1 MTDSKSITPAKESK
15 SQQKDSAPAKPSTTS
30 AKKPFPWFV
39 LLTFVL
45 VLASAGYFQYRLELL
60 LGENLI
66 LKQQQAVMD
75 GKLKNQI
82 QQNAGQ
88 AALMEKADQ
97 MQQGLDQKLMGLN
110 SIVQQLPGARSEDW
124 KLAEIEY
131 LLRLANQRLQ
141 LQQEVSGAEALMKAA
156 DTILAELDD
165 PALLL
170 VRELIAKE
178 RAALGEAK
186 SFDRQG
192 IYLKLQALKNQIK
205 TSIEPPEHYIEEKS
219 TADVSAE
226 SQTEPESESSSIWQQ
241 LKVLV
246 QVRHRDE
253 AFDAPLRQSQY
264 QLLEH
269 SLLLMIEQAQWALL
283 KQEQTLYKES
293 LQNAINWIDGK
304 LRHAQAQTLQ
314 SELETLSALTIT
326 QTLPE
331 ISASLR
337 QLRSVMSARTYR
349 PVIPEKETNSD
360 SAKPSNNSTKSV
372 TAKQE
377 QA

>member
-1 MTDSKSITPAKESK
+1 LTDSKSITPAKESK
-15 SQQKDSAPAKPSTTS
+15 SQQKDSAPAKPSS
-30 AKKPFPWFV
+30 SPAKKPFPWFV
-39 LLTFVL
+39 VLTFLL
-45 VLASAGYFQYRLELL
+45 VLASAGYFQYRLEML

-75 GKLKNQI
+75 GQLKTQI

-88 AALMEKADQ
+88 AALMEKADA
-97 MQQGLDQKLMGLN
+97 MQQSLDQKLMGLN

-170 VRELIAKE
+170 VRELIAEE
-178 RAALGEAK
+178 RTALGAAK

-205 TSIEPPEHYIEEKS
+205 TSIEPPEHFVEEKS
-219 TADVSAE
+219 PADSSTEAQAE
-226 SQTEPESESSSIWQQ
+226 TESSSIWQQ

-293 LQNAINWIDGK
+293 LQNAINWINGK
-304 LRHAQAQTLQ
+304 LRHTKAQTLQ
-314 SELETLSALTIT
+314 SELETLSTLTIT
-326 QTLPE
+326 QSLPE

-349 PVIPEKETNSD
+349 PVIPEKEITPD
-360 SAKPSNNSTKSV
+360 SAKPANKSPESV

>member
-15 SQQKDSAPAKPSTTS
+15 SQQKDSAPAKPSS
-30 AKKPFPWFV
+30 SPAKKPFPWFV
-39 LLTFVL
+39 VLTFLL
-45 VLASAGYFQYRLELL
+45 VLASAGYFQYRLEML

-75 GKLKNQI
+75 GQLKTQI

-88 AALMEKADQ
+88 AALMEKADA
-97 MQQGLDQKLMGLN
+97 MQQSLDQKLMGLN

-170 VRELIAKE
+170 VRELIAEE
-178 RAALGEAK
+178 RTALGAAK

-205 TSIEPPEHYIEEKS
+205 TSIEPPEHFVEEKS
-219 TADVSAE
+219 PADSSTEAQAE
-226 SQTEPESESSSIWQQ
+226 TESSSIWQQ

-293 LQNAINWIDGK
+293 LQNAINWINGK
-304 LRHAQAQTLQ
+304 LRHTKAQTLQ
-314 SELETLSALTIT
+314 SELETLSTLTIT
-326 QTLPE
+326 QSLPE

-349 PVIPEKETNSD
+349 PVIPEKEITPD
-360 SAKPSNNSTKSV
+360 SAKPANKSPESV